1 MNLRKDENKL
11 IGKHVFLNGK
21 VVADK
26 MAQRLDYLKNNVMLV
41 VAYSDDGWSTL
52 LRDPNDGRLW
62 ELVYDDSGFHGA
74 GAPSLIHLTLDNAK
88 NKYKFK

>member
-21 VVADK
+21 VVADETV
-26 MAQRLDYLKNNVMLV
+26 QRIDYLKNNVLLV

-52 LRDPNDGRLW
+52 LRDPTDGRLW
-62 ELVYDDSGFHGA
+62 ELVYDDSGSHGG

>member
-1 MNLRKDENKL
+1 MTPETCWLWRQLSRCWLFGTIK
-11 IGKHVFLNGK
+11 I
-21 VVADK
+21 
-26 MAQRLDYLKNNVMLV
+26 DYLKNNLMLV

-62 ELVYDDSGFHGA
+62 ELIYDDSGFHGA